1 MIDEADDARLVA
13 LIDDQLDDSARQ
25 ALQTRLM
32 VEPDL
37 RARYHQLTAGGLP
50 FHAAFKT
57 ALAEA
62 PVARMRA
69 RFDVIDGAPPAR
81 RPRLGVIA
89 AALAAIA
96 LFLVGWAVGH
106 YLPAPG
112 PLAPNVAEDRDD
124 WRQAVASYVSLYTP
138 QTFVGV
144 TPDIARALSRLSHG
158 LGIALTPDAL
168 ALPNLTINWADVLAY
183 DGAPLGQIV
192 YQDGGNPIVFCI
204 INNGHED
211 APIETEM
218 RAGVTIASW
227 AHGGHSF
234 LVGGHLPK
242 ARAIQLAG
250 TLAAR
255 F

>member
-1 MIDEADDARLVA
+1 
-13 LIDDQLDDSARQ
+13 
-25 ALQTRLM
+25 M

-37 RARYHQLTAGGLP
+37 RARYHQLSAGGLP
-50 FHAAFKT
+50 FGPAFDA

-62 PVARMRA
+62 PVARLRA
-69 RFDVIDGAPPAR
+69 KIDAIAGAPPAR
-81 RPRLGVIA
+81 LGPGRAAAAA
-89 AALAAIA
+89 AALA
-96 LFLVGWAVGH
+96 LLLTGWAVGH

-112 PLAPNVAEDRDD
+112 SPLIAAGDRDD
-124 WRQAVASYVSLYTP
+124 WRDAVASYVALYTP

-144 TPDIARALSRLSHG
+144 TPDVTAALARLSHG
-158 LGIALTPDAL
+158 LDLTLTPEAL
-168 ALPNLTINWADVLAY
+168 ALPDLTINWADVLAY

-211 APIETEM
+211 APIETET

-227 AHGGHSF
+227 AHRGRSF
-234 LVGGHLPK
+234 LVGGQVSK
-242 ARAIQLAG
+242 ARATQLAG